1 MSPATWPREDP
12 SSERLLW
19 IDPRA
24 GTLRDGRVRD
34 LPSLLRAGDLLVVND
49 SATLPASLRGVSADG
64 RPVEARLAGPMEG
77 DHVFR
82 AVLFGAGDHRT
93 RTEDR
98 APPPALVPGDRVVF
112 GPALAAV
119 IERVS
124 PLSPRLVDLAFD
136 ERGAS
141 LWAALYRHGRPVQYA
156 YVAAPLELWH
166 TQTPFGSQP
175 WSAEMPSAGRP
186 LGWSL
191 ILDAIRRGVTIAR
204 ITHAA
209 GLSSTGDPALDAAL
223 PLPERFDI
231 PEETVRALAE
241 TRARGGRVIA
251 VGTTVA
257 RALEGSAAIH
267 GGTIVPGEGVTDLV
281 LDHTS
286 RPRVVDGLLT
296 GMHEPGAS
304 HFHLLEA
311 FAPPALL
318 RRAHAHA
325 EEIGYLAHEFGDS
338 TLVLAA

>member
-12 SSERLLW
+12 LTERLLW

-24 GTLRDGRVRD
+24 ATLRDAHVRD
-34 LPSLLRAGDLLVVND
+34 LPGFLRAGDLLVVND
-49 SATLPASLRGVSADG
+49 SATLPASLRGVTADG
-64 RPVEARLAGPMEG
+64 RPVEARLAGAIEG
-77 DHVFR
+77 NRCFR

-98 APPPALVPGDRVVF
+98 PPPPALAAGDRLSF
-112 GPALAAV
+112 GAGLGAV
-119 IERVS
+119 IDRVS
-124 PLSPRLVDLAFD
+124 PISPRLVELSFD
-136 ERGAS
+136 RGGAQ
-141 LWAALYRHGRPVQYA
+141 LWAALYKHGRPVQYA

-166 TQTPFGSQP
+166 TQTRYVSRP

-186 LGWSL
+186 LAWSL
-191 ILDAIRRGVTIAR
+191 ITDAIGRGVAVASL
-204 ITHAA
+204 THAA
-209 GLSSTGDPALDAAL
+209 GLSSTGDPILDAAL

-231 PEETVRALAE
+231 PEETARAVAE

-257 RALEGSAAIH
+257 RALEGAAALH
-267 GGTIVPGEGVTDLV
+267 GTVVAGEGVTDLV

-296 GMHEPGAS
+296 GMHEPTAS

-311 FAPPALL
+311 FASPALL

-325 EEIGYLAHEFGDS
+325 EEVGYLAHEFGDS

>member
-12 SSERLLW
+12 LAERLLW
-19 IDPRA
+19 IDPHSGA
-24 GTLRDGRVRD
+24 LRDARVRD
-34 LPSLLRAGDLLVVND
+34 LPDFVRPGDLLVVND
-49 SATLPASLRGVSADG
+49 GATLPASLRGRTLSSE
-64 RPVEARLAGPMEG
+64 PIEARLAGAIDG
-77 DHVFR
+77 KGRVR

-98 APPPALVPGDRVVF
+98 PAPPTLEPGSRLVF
-112 GPALAAV
+112 GPDLDAE

-124 PLSPRLVDLAFD
+124 PLSPRLVDVAFRQ
-136 ERGAS
+136 RGAR

-166 TQTPFGSQP
+166 TQTRYASRP
-175 WSAEMPSAGRP
+175 WCSEMPSAGRP
-186 LGWSL
+186 LAWSV
-191 ILDAIRRGVTIAR
+191 ILGAVRRGASVASL
-204 ITHAA
+204 THAA

-231 PEETVRALAE
+231 PEETARAVAE

-257 RALEGSAAIH
+257 RALEGSAAQH
-267 GGTIVPGEGVTDLV
+267 DGVVVAGEGVTDLI
-281 LDHTS
+281 LDRRS
-286 RPRVVDGLLT
+286 VPRVVSGLFT
-296 GMHEPGAS
+296 GMHEPSAS

-311 FAPPALL
+311 FASPELL

-325 EEIGYLAHEFGDS
+325 EETGYLAHEFGDS
-338 TLVLAA
+338 TLLLAA